1 MPSAAAP
8 TPVSRL
14 SRFGFPE
21 IRGSGNF
28 LWASLIQGTGNGL
41 LLAFQLVYFTATTAM
56 SAVTV
61 GTALTLSRLL
71 TLPAPAVV
79 GPLMDRYGA
88 RRVVIVGNALCA
100 VAFFAFL
107 FVENSWQVVATG
119 VAVQFGTAMFWTANS
134 ALVSMASQQGDRT
147 RWFGLIRVIR
157 NVGLGVGGGVAALAT
172 SAAGI
177 TGLRVLVI
185 GCALSYA
192 VACVLI
198 ATWHPRA
205 ETDQVAACV
214 RAVEPTPRASYGL
227 VLRDHV
233 YLRLVAVNVV
243 FVLAAMV
250 LSFLLAIYVVD
261 ALAAPTW
268 LVGVLLIVNSGL
280 VIGGQSVATR
290 LIERHPLTK
299 VIAVASALD
308 ALAFAVYAL
317 LDGMPQAAVIAGLF
331 LGMIIFTAGE
341 ILASPGLGELS
352 VALAPP
358 HALGRYLAVFQLSWT
373 LGMALAPWLF
383 TTLLSAGPRTPWL
396 VLCALSVIAVPV
408 VRSLPER
415 LVPRGE
421 SAEQDAV
428 PSGAAG

>member
-1 MPSAAAP
+1 MPSAAAAP
-8 TPVSRL
+8 PAASRL

-28 LWASLIQGTGNGL
+28 LLASLIQGTGNGL

-56 SAVTV
+56 SAVAV

-100 VAFFAFL
+100 VAFFSFL

-134 ALVSMASQQGDRT
+134 ALVSLAAHQGDRT

-157 NVGLGVGGGVAALAT
+157 NVGLGVGGAVAALAT
-172 SAAGI
+172 STSGTA
-177 TGLRVLVI
+177 GLRVLVI

-192 VACVLI
+192 VAGVLI
-198 ATWHPRA
+198 ATWHPREKGQGVAGAHGA
-205 ETDQVAACV
+205 EQ
-214 RAVEPTPRASYGL
+214 TPKASYRL

-261 ALAAPTW
+261 ALSAPTW
-268 LVGVLLIVNSGL
+268 LVGVLLIVNSAL

-308 ALAFAVYAL
+308 ALAFGIYAL
-317 LDGMPQAAVIAGLF
+317 LDGMPQGAVIAGLF

-396 VLCALSVIAVPV
+396 VLCALSVIAIPA
-408 VRSLPER
+408 VRGLPR
-415 LVPRGE
+415 QLAPQGE
-421 SAEQDAV
+421 PAGQDAV